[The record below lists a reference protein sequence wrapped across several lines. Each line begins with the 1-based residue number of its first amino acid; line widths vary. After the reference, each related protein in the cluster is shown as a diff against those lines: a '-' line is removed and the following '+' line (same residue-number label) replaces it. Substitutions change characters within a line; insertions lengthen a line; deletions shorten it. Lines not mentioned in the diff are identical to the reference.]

1 MIYPYMTLT
10 DETEIVHTQL
20 FEENGTQ
27 CVEVHFER
35 PSDNGFESARCLLPF
50 YKWVLRDGFT
60 DHEISEFEEFLHYNA
75 HLIFRFAQTGGV
87 CCA

>member
-10 DETEIVHTQL
+10 DDTEIVHTQM
-20 FEENGTQ
+20 FEKDGIQ

-35 PSDNGFESARCLLPF
+35 PSDKGFESARCLLPS
-50 YKWVLRDGFT
+50 YKWIVRDGFT
-60 DHEISEFEEFLHYNA
+60 DLEISEFEEFLHYNA